1 MRILTCG
8 ADALLIE
15 VADLVEAGD
24 LYDHLRRNPPR
35 GVVEL
40 VPAARTVL
48 VRFDRTATDAGR
60 LREHLRTGAA
70 RAADVA
76 ADPAGRQ
83 AARGCVPPVT
93 VSVRYDGPDL
103 ADVAGLTGLTPRQVV
118 ERHTA
123 GAHRVAFCGF
133 APGFA
138 YIAGLDPALRVP
150 RRATPRI
157 RVPPGAVAIADLFTG
172 VYPRASPGGWHLI
185 GHTDLVAFDLDRDP
199 PTLLAPG
206 TPVRFVEADPPEAD
220 PPEDGQPGDGH
231 ARGGPAGAEPAWR
244 LT

>member
-15 VADLVEAGD
+15 VADLTEAGEV
-24 LYDHLRRNPPR
+24 YDRLRRDLPR

-48 VRFDRTATDAGR
+48 VQFDRTATDAAR
-60 LREHLRTGAA
+60 LREHLRAGAV
-70 RAADVA
+70 RAGD
-76 ADPAGRQ
+76 ADPVGGR
-83 AARGCVPPVT
+83 ATPGSTPPVT
-93 VSVRYDGPDL
+93 VTVRYDGPDL

-118 ERHTA
+118 ERHT
-123 GAHRVAFCGF
+123 GGSHRVAFCGF

-138 YIAGLDPALRVP
+138 YIAGLDPGLRVP
-150 RRATPRI
+150 RRATPRT

-185 GHTDLVAFDLDRDP
+185 GHTDLVTFDLDRDP
-199 PTLLAPG
+199 PALLAPG
-206 TPVRFVEADPPEAD
+206 TPVRFVDVGNSAAETT
-220 PPEDGQPGDGH
+220 
-231 ARGGPAGAEPAWR
+231 RGPA
-244 LT
+244 